1 MGPSVRVSG
10 KSCASM
16 AAATAVSSVGGSMA
30 STRNVHGNRDG
41 GNPAES
47 AGNPRGWGQS

>member
-1 MGPSVRVSG
+1 MEIIILDN
-10 KSCASM
+10 KM
-16 AAATAVSSVGGSMA
+16 AICVGN
-30 STRNVHGNRDG
+30 RNVHGNGDG